1 MVLVDSSVWV
11 DYFNGVPSREADLL
25 DELLGKEIILTGDII
40 LAEVLRGFDAQRDY
54 RRARRVL
61 GGLAY
66 EDMLGR
72 EVAERSVTYYRA
84 LRRRGITVRKTIDV
98 LIAGFCIVRGHE
110 LLHRDRD
117 FDPFR
122 EYFGL
127 RVRVST

>member
-11 DYFNGVPSREADLL
+11 DYFNGVACRETDLL
-25 DELLGKEIILTGDII
+25 EELLGGEVLLTGDII

-54 RRARRVL
+54 RRAKRLL
-61 GGLAY
+61 GTLAY

-72 EVAERSVTYYRA
+72 EIAERSVAYYRS

-98 LIAGFCIVRGHE
+98 LIASFCIARGHS

-117 FDPFR
+117 FEPFQ

-127 RVRVST
+127 QVS

>member
-1 MVLVDSSVWV
+1 VVLVDSSVWV

-25 DELLGKEIILTGDII
+25 DDLLGSEVLLTGDII
-40 LAEVLRGFDAQRDY
+40 LAEVLRGFDSQRDY

-61 GGLAY
+61 GRLAY

-72 EVAERSVTYYRA
+72 QVAERSIAYYRA

-98 LIAGFCIVRGHE
+98 FIASFCITRGHA

-117 FDPFR
+117 FEPFQKH
-122 EYFGL
+122 FGL
-127 RVRVST
+127 RVP